1 MAQPSPF
8 QDGNGIAAPFVLV
21 PTISYPRPFEVST
34 SQLTRPIKTSNLQ
47 WMVQFR
53 QISSCQLFFSCFSH
67 EKCHLRAQ
75 DGQKTQAGDVF
86 RCSSEKATKITNIH
100 LVPKTEDVLL
110 VKIEG
115 PGAGIPSIII
125 YLLLKGFL
133 QTPLLI
139 NQPVGK
145 GHLCL

>member
-53 QISSCQLFFSCFSH
+53 QISSCQLFFTWKMPSPSPGWSKNTSGRCLPLL
-67 EKCHLRAQ
+67 LRKGHQ
-75 DGQKTQAGDVF
+75 NHQHPPGPQNR
-86 RCSSEKATKITNIH
+86 RCPFGKNR
-100 LVPKTEDVLL
+100 
-110 VKIEG
+110 
-115 PGAGIPSIII
+115 GAGSWYTIYHHLPVVKGISSNPS
-125 YLLLKGFL
+125 
-133 QTPLLI
+133 I
-139 NQPVGK
+139 NQPTSGK
-145 GHLCL
+145 RTSMLVTS